1 MTTVARRVAVLLSF
15 TSLWACGPTEF
26 ASPEASP
33 APEAEVLGE
42 TQETLSCPALSEA
55 AQFSGCPEL
64 CTIVNR
70 LPLPQPQASLSRN
83 ILTTAL
89 DVKLDAL
96 SATATIQVSPSVAT
110 GLSLKVGNLAITGVR
125 SRCGTL
131 KYTVQDGQLDIG
143 MPVWASTVIV
153 DYTFSE
159 TPNFDGYLP
168 NGSTF
173 TWPSFC
179 ENLYPCH
186 PALADG
192 VKFSL
197 KVGNLPAG
205 KKAVY
210 PTNIPGDAPAYMLAW
225 AVGDYTELRLGR
237 TTAGTEVS
245 TWHLPGEAAVA
256 AAGTLHLKD
265 AVDFFEKQYGPYTF
279 GRKVGSVSAN
289 WGPGAYG
296 GMEHHPYWHV
306 ASDAMEDKLVHQHE
320 AAHGWYGNGV
330 RIQCW
335 EDFVLSEGTAEY
347 LTARSVRATEGT
359 EAEAAVWVQWQGE
372 LERAVSR
379 GDTLALPDGTCNAI
393 DILTHPLWSNIPY
406 KKGAFFYRALEKQIG
421 TAAIDRVL
429 SRFYRQHVGGTARMQ
444 QLLDLVKAE
453 TGQDPTPLANAWLRS
468 MGIPAETP

>member
-1 MTTVARRVAVLLSF
+1 MNPVTRRAAVLLSL
-15 TSLWACGPTEF
+15 TGLWACGPTE
-26 ASPEASP
+26 PEPSP
-33 APEAEVLGE
+33 APESDVALGE
-42 TQETLSCPALSEA
+42 TQESLSCPPLADGA
-55 AQFSGCPEL
+55 CPEL
-64 CTIVNR
+64 CAIVNH
-70 LPLPQPQASLSRN
+70 LPLPQPRASLSRN

-89 DVKLDAL
+89 DVKMDDL
-96 SATATIQVSPSVAT
+96 SATAAITVAPALGQ
-110 GLSLKVGNLAITGVR
+110 GLSLKVGNLQIAGVR
-125 SRCGTL
+125 SRCGAL
-131 KYTVQDGQLDIG
+131 SYTVQDGQLDIG
-143 MPVWASTVIV
+143 LPAWASTVFV

-159 TPNFDGYLP
+159 MPNFDGYLP
-168 NGSTF
+168 TGSTF

-179 ENLYPCH
+179 ENLFPCH

-197 KVGNLPAG
+197 KVGDLPAG
-205 KKAVY
+205 MKAVY
-210 PTNIPGDAPAYMLAW
+210 PTRIPADAPPYMLAW
-225 AVGDYTELRLGR
+225 AIGDYTELPLGS
-237 TTAGTEVS
+237 TAAGTQVS
-245 TWHLPGEAAVA
+245 VWYLPGGAEAATT
-256 AAGTLHLKD
+256 GTLHLKD
-265 AVDFFEKQYGPYTF
+265 AVDFYERQYGPYTF
-279 GRKVGSVSAN
+279 GGKVGSVSAN

-306 ASDAMEDKLVHQHE
+306 ASDAMDDKLVHQHE

-330 RIQCW
+330 RIKCW

-347 LTARSVRATEGT
+347 LTARSVRATEGAD
-359 EAEAAVWVQWQGE
+359 AEAAVWVQWRGE

-379 GDTLALPDGTCNAI
+379 GDTLALPDSSCNAI

-406 KKGAFFYRALEKQIG
+406 KKGAFFYRALEQQIG

-468 MGIPAETP
+468 LGIPAGTP